1 LKDDFALR
9 PFCSC
14 LTPAYLFTTPNIKNY
29 YYMTNT
35 AIVLLAMF
43 FFLAPLIYKRWKKE
57 QIELA
62 DLGNCALAA
71 MGLPNLFMCLFYLV
85 VNPAEVVKMAELP
98 QYLTIGVLIILF
110 LTCVSISE
118 VFKKPGSP

>member
-1 LKDDFALR
+1 
-9 PFCSC
+9 
-14 LTPAYLFTTPNIKNY
+14 
-29 YYMTNT
+29 MTNT

-62 DLGNCALAA
+62 GLGNCALAA